1 MKWLKRQTSA
11 QIEARLRAR
20 IVRVDP
26 PESAKAGSEWNSL
39 RTVTVEPSQE
49 AQDRLQAREQRHQ
62 QSLASPPLH
71 AAGIPAHSRTRQAAS
86 QVQTVG
92 QAEPPPEQDPVQAA
106 LERAEALSGE
116 LQRVLGSDGDAGWL
130 RWWGG

>member
-1 MKWLKRQTSA
+1 M
-11 QIEARLRAR
+11 
-20 IVRVDP
+20 DP

-86 QVQTVG
+86 QVQTVE

-116 LQRVLGSDGDAGWL
+116 AKTWKPQMPAALQGLTPCAG
-130 RWWGG
+130 RSMFS